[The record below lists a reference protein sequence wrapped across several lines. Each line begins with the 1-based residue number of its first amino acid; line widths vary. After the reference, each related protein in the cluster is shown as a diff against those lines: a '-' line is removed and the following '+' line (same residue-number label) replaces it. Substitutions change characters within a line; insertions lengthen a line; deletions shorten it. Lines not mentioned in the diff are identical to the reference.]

1 MSTFFTIVLT
11 MIMYLNNHPPNGL
24 HRHCDEWDN
33 GVSKGEVENQEVNI
47 CPTLHLVPARYNFSI
62 FSPPFF
68 LDA

>member
-1 MSTFFTIVLT
+1 MMDV
-11 MIMYLNNHPPNGL
+11 YLNNHPPNGL

-47 CPTLHLVPARYNFSI
+47 CPTLHLVPARHHFFYLRAITFSI
-62 FSPPFF
+62 FLPPVF